1 MNSTRNNREYDH
13 SKTIFM
19 KLNSMMFRKFKQK
32 KKQKKMH
39 IIHVTKKI
47 ISQKIANRK
56 TLFDDNSTL
65 R

>member
-1 MNSTRNNREYDH
+1 
-13 SKTIFM
+13 
-19 KLNSMMFRKFKQK
+19 
-32 KKQKKMH
+32 MH